1 MYKSLVKEEIGE
13 WLAVLKSKDSTDWMI
28 IVVVYDE
35 SKVKTK
41 LLRSSVFDKI
51 KTDFC
56 SKQPDRCDMIYVHTY
71 LLYFRCILHYINFG
85 LSTIQCLKWLAHHLP
100 FCLHVALFASMIVKM
115 SDYLLIIRFLSYC
128 HLKFGEKKPIFS
140 QLPGRNQ
147 KGNKH

>member
-1 MYKSLVKEEIGE
+1 MYKSLVKEEIAE

-56 SKQPDRCDMIYVHTY
+56 SKQPDRCDMFWVHT
-71 LLYFRCILHYINFG
+71 LYEVQT
-85 LSTIQCLKWLAHHLP
+85 STIQCLNMLAHHVPLMA
-100 FCLHVALFASMIVKM
+100 FRGH
-115 SDYLLIIRFLSYC
+115 YLLVL
-128 HLKFGEKKPIFS
+128 
-140 QLPGRNQ
+140 
-147 KGNKH
+147 